1 MKKFIL
7 VFALIICCS
16 LAYTQT
22 TIHQYRKVAPENMAE
37 YLDREV
43 KYWSV
48 FAENEVKKG
57 NLTFWA
63 VLQKV
68 GGINQENAPNILLIN
83 TFNNL
88 DEPVNWSAVDD
99 LFPDVKME
107 DIQTWSLSANT
118 DTVYLRDL
126 GNHVQ
131 GESVNP
137 EEDFNYVKIVYHNS
151 KNTGLHLDFEE
162 NKWKPMIQKAMN
174 EGKTPMK
181 GWGNAGI
188 LHPSSARFPFN
199 SMSYDLFTSLNGAF
213 SPALADVE
221 LEDGFFSDLAEN
233 EAGPRT
239 IQLYRI
245 VKIVSAQ

>member
-7 VFALIICCS
+7 AFALIICCS
-16 LAYTQT
+16 LAYTQI

-99 LFPDVKME
+99 LFPDHRDNDLSYEKPDQVE
-107 DIQTWSLSANT
+107 NHISIDHPERHQYQEYTEHHIDQT
-118 DTVYLRDL
+118 
-126 GNHVQ
+126 
-131 GESVNP
+131 
-137 EEDFNYVKIVYHNS
+137 
-151 KNTGLHLDFEE
+151 
-162 NKWKPMIQKAMN
+162 
-174 EGKTPMK
+174 
-181 GWGNAGI
+181 I
-188 LHPSSARFPFN
+188 L
-199 SMSYDLFTSLNGAF
+199 
-213 SPALADVE
+213 
-221 LEDGFFSDLAEN
+221 
-233 EAGPRT
+233 
-239 IQLYRI
+239 
-245 VKIVSAQ
+245 